1 MYLRKEQFRTWTKLC
16 ILSKQYIKFKKNN
29 LGVFMNRVLSN
40 ASKKLHK
47 NIICDNQP
55 FTIRKRHNMLH
66 VCIGSEG
73 CVFKK
78 NGSCVMCNYGYS
90 SLITQKEIQDLFSV
104 LKDNEDSFS
113 SILIGT
119 YGSFFDTREIPQNIF
134 IDILNMLKNLDMHTI
149 IFETHYSTVSKD
161 KLNLICDILDEKEI
175 VIELG
180 LESTNELILSECLNK
195 PIDLKEFKKA
205 VDLIH
210 SYSQL
215 CVSANVFLGAP
226 FLTSE
231 EQIIDS
237 LQSVVWAFNNGVD
250 NVVIF
255 PSNIRE
261 NTLIDFLYANGHYN
275 KISDWHLFE
284 LLYRIP
290 VKYQSKIYLS
300 WFGDWQDKKI
310 KNASTIQKDNKFKK
324 LFNEYLLVE
333 KSNDRK
339 KMLDQFLEDCSTNKD
354 YKEFL
359 DNILVKSTDNLIDR
373 LSAEHIWIKENL
385 NLD

>member
-1 MYLRKEQFRTWTKLC
+1 
-16 ILSKQYIKFKKNN
+16 
-29 LGVFMNRVLSN
+29 MNRVLSN

-47 NIICDNQP
+47 NIKCDNQP

-90 SLITQKEIQDLFSV
+90 SLITQKEIQNLFSV
-104 LKDNEDSFS
+104 LKDNEEDFS

-119 YGSFFDTREIPQNIF
+119 YGSFFDTREIPSNIF
-134 IDILNMLKNLDMHTI
+134 VDILNMLKNLNIHTI
-149 IFETHYSTVSKD
+149 IFETHYSTISTD
-161 KLNLICDILDEKEI
+161 KLNLICDILQNKEI

-180 LESTNELILSECLNK
+180 LESSNQIVLSECLNK
-195 PIDLKEFKKA
+195 TIDLKEFKKT

-210 SYSQL
+210 EYSQL

-226 FLTSE
+226 FLTAE
-231 EQIIDS
+231 EQIKDS
-237 LQSVVWAFNNGVD
+237 LQSIVWALNNGVD
-250 NVVIF
+250 NIVVF

-261 NTLIDFLYANGHYN
+261 NTLIEFLYANGHYN
-275 KISDWHLFE
+275 KISAWYLFE

-290 VKYQSKIYLS
+290 IEFQSKIYLS
-300 WFGDWQDKKI
+300 WFGDWEDKKI
-310 KNASTIQKDNKFKK
+310 KSTSTIEADIKLKK

-333 KSNDRK
+333 KSVDRK
-339 KMLDQFLEDCSTNKD
+339 NLLEQFLEDCNMKKD
-354 YKEFL
+354 YNAFL
-359 DNILVKSTDNLIDR
+359 DNISIELDDNFMDR
-373 LSAEHIWIKENL
+373 LAEEHTWIKENL